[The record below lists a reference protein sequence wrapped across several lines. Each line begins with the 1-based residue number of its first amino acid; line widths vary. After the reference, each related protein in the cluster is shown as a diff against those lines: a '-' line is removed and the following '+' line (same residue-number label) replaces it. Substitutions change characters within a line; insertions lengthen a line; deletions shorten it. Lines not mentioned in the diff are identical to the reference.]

1 MGLVI
6 ISKKHNQG
14 DWEKV
19 LKELDPGLDV
29 SIYPNDVKREEV
41 EFALVYHPPLGVFD
55 EYPNLKCIASTGAGV
70 DHILKDPNLPKDIIL
85 TRVVDHLLTQDMTSY
100 LLAQVMCH
108 TRNVSHYKLLQTK
121 NEWQPKHYIDKT
133 KISIGIMGFGE
144 LGKDAANKLKHLG
157 FNVIGWANSP
167 KNIDGIKVF
176 VGNDEFNTFLN
187 KSDILICLL
196 PLTPETFNIL
206 NSNTFEQLPQGA
218 FIINVARGEHLV
230 VDDLIEAI
238 DTGKLSGACL
248 DVFREEPLP
257 KEHIFWRHPRVTVT
271 PHIASITSPES
282 VAPQIIDNYRR
293 LREGKPLKNIVSR
306 EKGY

>member
-19 LKELDPGLDV
+19 LKELEPGLDV

-41 EFALVYHPPLGVFD
+41 EFALVWHPPLGVFD

-70 DHILKDPNLPKDIIL
+70 DHILKDPNLPKGIIL
-85 TRVVDHLLTQDMTSY
+85 TRVVDPLLTQDMTSY

-121 NEWQPKHYIDKT
+121 NEWQPKRYLDKT
-133 KISIGIMGFGE
+133 KTSIGIMGFGE
-144 LGKDAANKLKHLG
+144 LGRDAADKFKHLG
-157 FNVIGWANSP
+157 FNVIGWANST

-176 VGNDEFNTFLN
+176 VGNEEFNSFLN

-196 PLTPETFNIL
+196 PLTPDTINIL
-206 NSNTFEQLPQGA
+206 NSSTFEQLPQGA

-230 VDDLIEAI
+230 VDDLIAAI
-238 DTGKLSGACL
+238 DEGKLAGACL

-257 KEHIFWRHPRVTVT
+257 KDHIFWRHPRVTVT

-293 LREGKPLKNIVSR
+293 LREGKPLKNIVSI

>member
-6 ISKKHNQG
+6 ISKKYNQV
-14 DWEKV
+14 DWEKA

-55 EYPNLKCIASTGAGV
+55 KYPNLKCIASTGAGV

-85 TRVVDHLLTQDMTSY
+85 TRVVDRLLTQDMTSY

-121 NEWQPKHYIDKT
+121 NEWQPKHYLDKT

-144 LGKDAANKLKHLG
+144 LGKDAANKFKHLG

>member
-1 MGLVI
+1 
-6 ISKKHNQG
+6 
-14 DWEKV
+14 
-19 LKELDPGLDV
+19 
-29 SIYPNDVKREEV
+29 
-41 EFALVYHPPLGVFD
+41 
-55 EYPNLKCIASTGAGV
+55 
-70 DHILKDPNLPKDIIL
+70 
-85 TRVVDHLLTQDMTSY
+85 VVDPLLTQDMTSY

-121 NEWQPKHYIDKT
+121 NEWQPKRYLDKT
-133 KISIGIMGFGE
+133 KTSIGIMGFGE
-144 LGKDAANKLKHLG
+144 LGRDAADKFKHLG
-157 FNVIGWANSP
+157 FNVIGWANST

-176 VGNDEFNTFLN
+176 VGNEEFNSFLN

-196 PLTPETFNIL
+196 PLTPDTINIL
-206 NSNTFEQLPQGA
+206 NSSTFEQLPQGA

-230 VDDLIEAI
+230 VDDLIAAI
-238 DTGKLSGACL
+238 DEGKLAGACL

-257 KEHIFWRHPRVTVT
+257 KDHIFWRHPRVTVT

-293 LREGKPLKNIVSR
+293 LREGKPLKNIVSI